1 MSKIIICPHANQVHN
16 GSYPRKKIHSSIQKI
31 KKLEFHPSHPSPFSI
46 FMKGEGCEG

>member
-46 FMKGEGCEG
+46 FMKCEG

>member
-16 GSYPRKKIHSSIQKI
+16 GSDPRKKIHSSIQKI

-46 FMKGEGCEG
+46 FMKGEG